1 MKDIFEYKNGK
12 KLFLHGD
19 GESVLAREAAL
30 ECPDFKKDCE
40 EECFYEDEVSCYN
53 CRYRRWRQDGFE
65 CLK

>member
-1 MKDIFEYKNGK
+1 MKEIFEYRNGR

-19 GESVLAREAAL
+19 CETELAKEAAL
-30 ECPDFKKDCE
+30 SCGAFVRDCD

-65 CLK
+65 CMR